1 MARQNGKIMEHYAF
15 SAAEISD
22 ATDSALE
29 TLAWCTPAD
38 YDTGVMLD
46 GIDADYSDA
55 ARETMRDM
63 LDEFVSDDRVS
74 RLFDLLTA
82 LGVPFTPE
90 QIGHDFVLTANGHGA
105 GFWDRDYRPR
115 PKAALD
121 ALSDIVR
128 PYGEIDAYVSDDG
141 QIEIS
146 A

>member
-1 MARQNGKIMEHYAF
+1 MKHYAF
-15 SAAEISD
+15 SGTEISD
-22 ATDSALE
+22 ATDSALG
-29 TLAWCTPAD
+29 TLAWCTPAHPEDGDD
-38 YDTGVMLD
+38 YRGMLD
-46 GIDADYSDA
+46 GIAAEYSDA
-55 ARETMRDM
+55 ARAAMREMIDGFM
-63 LDEFVSDDRVS
+63 SDDRVS

-90 QIGHDFVLTANGHGA
+90 QIGHDFVLTAGGHGA

-121 ALSDIVR
+121 ALSAIVR
-128 PYGEIDAYVSDDG
+128 PYGEINAYVSDAG